1 MARLLRSSTRKSRSL
16 ATVLLWLLIIL
27 YAVHFGALSTTM
39 HDSFLTH
46 AADLGNMDQPIWNT
60 LHGHW
65 LQETKKDGSEGTR
78 LSDHFEPIFLPVSLV
93 FLVWDDVRA
102 LLWLQTL
109 ALALGAIPVYWI
121 AKDAFARAGLIGMGA
136 ELWGLGFAAVYLLF
150 PALEWANITEFHA
163 VPLAVTPLLLALHF
177 AHRRRDRWMWLF
189 SILAMSTQEHIPL
202 LTLMLG
208 LYIALAQRRPRVGLP
223 LALVS
228 LAWFGVATFLIIP
241 RYAAQAYHGQATSVY
256 FRRFGELGNSPADI
270 ARSLLTN
277 PALALRIAIQPARLT
292 YLTGLLTSVGF
303 VALLD
308 PLTLLIAAPTLGINV
323 LSAYYAQFSGRFHYS
338 APIVPIFIVAA
349 TFGALRLA
357 GWLAARSPSFRKQAP
372 RVVLGVVLM
381 SSLAYH
387 HRAGVTPL
395 AASFRRPQVTEHHRL
410 LARFAG
416 QIPASAPLSATA
428 QLFPHF
434 THRQRIHIFPT
445 VADAEYVLLDVTG
458 MNEMHPADLQREYEA
473 LVDGGAFGILDAA
486 DGYILLQRRQTGR
499 DTLPDAFF
507 DFARAQSRVPQY
519 VTNVTFGDS
528 VRLLGFDADVDPWG
542 RAYTRT
548 YWQALRPLAP
558 TDRPWPFLVDDT
570 NAVLEDTSR
579 RPPVATTWYPPEV
592 WQTGETVVVET
603 LPWDAGD
610 RLWVA
615 AGFLH
620 GDSWEAEAQR
630 LPVRDV
636 EPGSLAIR
644 RFDGDTWVRLAL
656 FVRRDNR
663 LQIDGELRLWDL
675 PAGAQPL
682 DAQLGDAVAV
692 RGFEVRCTRNDCTPG
707 NTMYLTVY
715 WQALRRMDAN
725 YTVFAHLVTPD
736 GQIIIAQ
743 ADRQPQDY
751 AYPTRWWAV
760 GEIVSDMIPLDVPG
774 DALAGP
780 YRLRV
785 GLYRA
790 ETGERLPITAG
801 PGQEGAVDLGPQP

>member
-1 MARLLRSSTRKSRSL
+1 MA
-16 ATVLLWLLIIL
+16 AILLWLLILL
-27 YAVHFGALSTTM
+27 YVLQFGPLSTAM

-60 LHGHW
+60 LHGRW

-121 AKDAFARAGLIGMGA
+121 AKDSFARSGLGGMGA

-177 AHRRRDRWMWLF
+177 THRRRDRGVWLF

-208 LYIALAQRRPRVGLP
+208 LYIALVQRRPRVGLP

-241 RYAAQAYHGQATSVY
+241 RYAAQVYHGQATSVY
-256 FRRFGELGNSPADI
+256 FQRFGELGNSPADI
-270 ARSLLTN
+270 ARSLVTN
-277 PALALRIAIQPARLT
+277 PGLVWRIATQPARLA
-292 YLTGLLTSVGF
+292 YLGGLLAAVGF

-308 PLTLLIAAPTLGINV
+308 PLTLLIASPTLGINM

-349 TFGALRLA
+349 IFGVLRLA
-357 GWLAARSPSFRKQAP
+357 GWLADLAPSFQEQAP
-372 RVVLGVVLM
+372 RVVLGIVLI

-387 HRAGVTPL
+387 YRAGVTPL
-395 AASFRRPQVTEHHRL
+395 AATFRRPQVTEHHRL
-410 LARFAG
+410 LARFAD
-416 QIPASAPLSATA
+416 QIPPSAPLSTTA
-428 QLFPHF
+428 QIFPHF
-434 THRQRIHIFPT
+434 THRQRMHIFPT

-458 MNEMHPADLQREYEA
+458 MNEMHPADLQREYQA
-473 LVDGGAFGILDAA
+473 LVDGGTFGILDAA
-486 DGYILLQRRQTGR
+486 DGYILLQRRPTGR
-499 DTLPDAFF
+499 ATLPDAFF
-507 DFARAQSRVPQY
+507 DFARARSRSPQY
-519 VTNVTFGDS
+519 PANVTFGDA
-528 VRLLGFDADVDPWG
+528 VLLLGFDADVDPWG

-548 YWQALRPLAP
+548 YWQALRPLSP
-558 TDRPWPFLVDDT
+558 IERPWPFLVDDAS
-570 NAVLEDTSR
+570 AVLEDTSR
-579 RPPVATTWYPPEV
+579 RPPVATVWYPPEM
-592 WQTGETVVVET
+592 WRPGETVVVET
-603 LPWDAGD
+603 LPWDSGD

-615 AGFLH
+615 AGFLR
-620 GDSWEAEAQR
+620 GDSWEAKGQR
-630 LPVRDV
+630 LPVRGV
-636 EPGSLAIR
+636 EPGSLAVR
-644 RFDGDTWVRLAL
+644 RFAGDTWVRLAR

-663 LQIDGELRLWDL
+663 LHFDGELRLWEL
-675 PAGAQPL
+675 PASAQPL

-692 RGFEVRCTRNDCTPG
+692 RGFEARCTRSDSPPGTAGRCTPG
-707 NTMYLTVY
+707 NTVHLTIY
-715 WQALRRMDAN
+715 WQALRRMEVN

-760 GEIVSDMIPLDVPG
+760 GEIVPDTIPLNVPG
-774 DALAGP
+774 AAPAGP

-801 PGQEGAVDLGPQP
+801 PGQEGAVDLGPLP